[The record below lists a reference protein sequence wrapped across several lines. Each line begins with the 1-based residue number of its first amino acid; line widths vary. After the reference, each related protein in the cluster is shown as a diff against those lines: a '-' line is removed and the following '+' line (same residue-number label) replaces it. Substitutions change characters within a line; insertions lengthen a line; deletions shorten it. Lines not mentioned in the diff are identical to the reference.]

1 MWLFDEV
8 ADKMQGSLT
17 LGAGVSTLSLWGVPL
32 HDWVYIVTLIIL
44 VLQLVK
50 VTISGIIKLRDKV
63 WKKKT

>member
-32 HDWVYIVTLIIL
+32 HDWVYILTIVIL
-44 VLQLVK
+44 VMQLVK
-50 VTISGIIKLRDKV
+50 LIIKGFYKLRSKV
-63 WKKKT
+63 WKT